1 MPKAWELH
9 LVITSKKNSN
19 SLKTKAHST
28 FKDINLLAEKTA
40 EVVDAV
46 VRGNES
52 KLNFKDTSDNNKI
65 AVPTYFCPSIVLDKD
80 NVKGGYYTESELE

>member
-1 MPKAWELH
+1 MT
-9 LVITSKKNSN
+9 I
-19 SLKTKAHST
+19 

-46 VRGNES
+46 VSGNES

-65 AVPTYFCPSIVLDKD
+65 AVPTYFCPPIVLDKN
-80 NVKGGYYTESELE
+80 NVKEVLLKGGYYTESELE